1 MQKETKKESKERE
14 RTVGEALSRW
24 VDNNWDDIIGSIYLI
39 LIMFLVITFLFLITV
54 AVNPGSI

>member
-24 VDNNWDDIIGSIYLI
+24 IDNNWDDIIGSIYLI
-39 LIMFLVITFLFLITV
+39 LIMLLVIAFLFLITV
-54 AVNPGSI
+54 AVNPGSV